1 MLCIQSLMNQSINNS
16 GRNNDRLGNS
26 VIKMSTNT
34 LTIKNGKPALLTFA
48 METFPILE
56 ATNRQ
61 TPTGGVVK
69 PMIKFKTAITAKCM
83 GSTSTEIAT
92 FNKIGNSIKSA
103 AMVSINVP
111 TTIST
116 IFINSNTK
124 YLFVVK
130 PTLSVDNI

>member
-61 TPTGGVVK
+61 TPTDLHRQK
-69 PMIKFKTAITAKCM
+69 LQLLIKL
-83 GSTSTEIAT
+83 EIVLRVLLW
-92 FNKIGNSIKSA
+92 F
-103 AMVSINVP
+103 P
-111 TTIST
+111 
-116 IFINSNTK
+116 
-124 YLFVVK
+124 
-130 PTLSVDNI
+130 